1 VRDEQIQE
9 MHHKQTTRIQENE
22 RKDKLLEQ
30 TRQQLEASEQ
40 LVAEFQQ
47 SLQQKDDVIFDL
59 QRTVSAQQRML
70 EEIQGLVSRQQPEN
84 MTMSPAVT
92 MTNATI
98 ASAPKDISNMRWRE
112 SRNAPEDMC
121 RGEVVVV
128 DGNTAYFVSG
138 LSHSVYS
145 YQTVLGE
152 WTQLPDN
159 PNQGCGL
166 AIIDGL
172 LTTVGGTNTASADTS
187 LVSLSG
193 EGISTNTLLSLCGE
207 SGGKEW
213 SEVFPPMPT
222 PRSFV
227 ACITTKQALVVAG
240 GCNRGEVPVRYVN
253 KVELMDKDSGLQFLL
268 YSKRFQHL
276 RVGDTL
282 YLAGGYTAGLTASK
296 SVFSCT
302 LADLLS
308 STAPGPITQQTDQS
322 VWKERLGLP
331 LRHSMDTCCQL
342 VEEMN
347 WTLPPMSIDTISTL
361 TLGYWL
367 VR

>member
-1 VRDEQIQE
+1 
-9 MHHKQTTRIQENE
+9 MHHKLTTRIQENE

-70 EEIQGLVSRQQPEN
+70 EIQGLVGRQQPGN
-84 MTMSPAVT
+84 ITMSPTVIKTHPTVT
-92 MTNATI
+92 R
-98 ASAPKDISNMRWRE
+98 SPEDIGNMRWRE

-121 RGEVVVV
+121 RGEVVV

-145 YQTVLGE
+145 YHTVLGE

-172 LTTVGGTNTASADTS
+172 LITVGGTNTASADTS
-187 LVSLSG
+187 LVSLSR
-193 EGISTNTLLSLCGE
+193 EGISTNTLLRLCGE
-207 SGGKEW
+207 GRGKEW

-222 PRSFV
+222 PR
-227 ACITTKQALVVAG
+227 
-240 GCNRGEVPVRYVN
+240 
-253 KVELMDKDSGLQFLL
+253 KVTLQ
-268 YSKRFQHL
+268 YH
-276 RVGDTL
+276 
-282 YLAGGYTAGLTASK
+282 
-296 SVFSCT
+296 
-302 LADLLS
+302 
-308 STAPGPITQQTDQS
+308 
-322 VWKERLGLP
+322 
-331 LRHSMDTCCQL
+331 
-342 VEEMN
+342 
-347 WTLPPMSIDTISTL
+347 
-361 TLGYWL
+361 
-367 VR
+367 